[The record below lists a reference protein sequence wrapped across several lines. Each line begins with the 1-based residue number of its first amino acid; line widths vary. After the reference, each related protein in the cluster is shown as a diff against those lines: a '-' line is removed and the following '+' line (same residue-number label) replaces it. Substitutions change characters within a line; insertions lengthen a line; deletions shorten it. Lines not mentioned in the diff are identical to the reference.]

1 MTAEEAISYID
12 SGLWSASRPG
22 LSRTRELLDR
32 LGAPQKKLRFVHV
45 AGTNGKGSTCAM
57 LASVLREAGYRTGLY
72 TSPYILSFNER
83 MQVDGKSISDSELIR
98 LTELIRPLADAMDD
112 HVCMMSPEGPSVGG
126 VSKDLRCISVLYVSP
141 MLLVFL
147 TAIGAAALF

>member
-1 MTAEEAISYID
+1 MTAGEAISYIE

-45 AGTNGKGSTCAM
+45 AGTNGKGSACAM

-83 MQVDGKSISDSELIR
+83 MQVDGKSISD
-98 LTELIRPLADAMDD
+98 
-112 HVCMMSPEGPSVGG
+112 
-126 VSKDLRCISVLYVSP
+126 
-141 MLLVFL
+141 
-147 TAIGAAALF
+147 